1 MQKFSQTVVA
11 TALALLGQ
19 YADGL
24 SSPKTSSAFQD
35 ELRRILSSSGNRE
48 VSVGAASTAGA
59 DTGPGNGDPSL
70 TLRSILSPKDRSRSS
85 DNPDEYF
92 YDSPMI
98 VHHNDEA
105 FRVSL
110 SELYSEVLPEG
121 GGGTFLDLGSSWTSH
136 LPPVDPQPA
145 NVWLHGMNSEELE
158 RNSAGNGL
166 SIVRSFNNIDDG
178 VNAALLGSQ
187 GTGDETFASF
197 FPLLPEV
204 PDNSVDVVGVC
215 ASFQYWRFPERVA
228 GEILRVLKP
237 GVGRCVVSFSNRMFA
252 SKAVRANNI
261 DDGVNAALLGSQ
273 GTGDE
278 TFASFFPL
286 LPEVP
291 DNSVDVVGVCASF
304 QYWRFPERVAGEILR
319 VLKPGV
325 GRCVVSFSNRMFASK
340 AVRAWTAR
348 SDFGRLQYVSDVL
361 ERGAVLRDGVSTDGS
376 VGGGPSSVLRVEKK
390 VSRGAMASMLS
401 MPLSSVLGRNL
412 IGDPFLAVVAC
423 KINADDDDE
432 KN

>member
-252 SKAVRANNI
+252 SKAVRA
-261 DDGVNAALLGSQ
+261 
-273 GTGDE
+273 
-278 TFASFFPL
+278 
-286 LPEVP
+286 
-291 DNSVDVVGVCASF
+291 
-304 QYWRFPERVAGEILR
+304 
-319 VLKPGV
+319 
-325 GRCVVSFSNRMFASK
+325 
-340 AVRAWTAR
+340 WTAR